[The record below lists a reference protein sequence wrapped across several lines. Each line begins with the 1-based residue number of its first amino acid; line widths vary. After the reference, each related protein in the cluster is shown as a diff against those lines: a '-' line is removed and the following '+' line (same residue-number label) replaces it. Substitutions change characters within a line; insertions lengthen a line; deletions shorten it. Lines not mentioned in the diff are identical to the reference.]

1 MGVVGIVAKGRSS
14 PTRAKGASRRRP
26 SERNE
31 GTGRADSRPGHQ
43 GLLAAQELGIDLG
56 ELLQLLL
63 KLAIVVHPRFG
74 LLLLRLALEEEL
86 IDFAHGQTLS
96 EIEERAVFIP
106 SVMTVA
112 IGFAAL
118 GKALNK
124 GGPEEVGMN
133 LEVFEEKFLA
143 LAQSQSGFAFK
154 VEYPS
159 HIQG

>member
-1 MGVVGIVAKGRSS
+1 M
-14 PTRAKGASRRRP
+14 
-26 SERNE
+26 
-31 GTGRADSRPGHQ
+31 
-43 GLLAAQELGIDLG
+43 G

-63 KLAIVVHPRFG
+63 KLAIVVHARFG
-74 LLLLRLALEEEL
+74 LMLLRLALEEKL

-96 EIEERAVFIP
+96 EIEERAVFVAP
-106 SVMTVA
+106 VMTVA

-154 VEYPS
+154 FEYPS
-159 HIQG
+159 HRQGEDTKTGRPNKQKRKCPTKKKLLGISLNP